1 MEEVVALAGFAVGEL
16 VVGAANRKVVF
27 DFGIQVVVAVGSCG
41 FGRSVSDVGHAVDL
55 DPSSS
60 HLQALAR

>member
-1 MEEVVALAGFAVGEL
+1 MEEVVVFADFAV
-16 VVGAANRKVVF
+16 VAANREVVF
-27 DFGIQVVVAVGSCG
+27 GFGSHVVVAVGSCG

-60 HLQALAR
+60 HLQVLAR